1 MRFKSCEHKLLILII
16 VITLNSLMIV
26 GCDKSTPQKLE
37 NLRFGVGMQPSSILT
52 FVAQEKGFFKQ
63 QGLDIELIRFPSGK
77 RALYDGLF
85 KGKVDAVT
93 SSATPFVIAS
103 FKHTDMA
110 IIATLFEANNV
121 NRIIARRDS
130 GITQPKDLKGRK
142 IATQKNSAVHFFM
155 HLFLLENGL
164 SENDMSVSFY
174 KAEKLPETLVSGEID
189 AFSMREPFIGQAK
202 RMLGENAIIF
212 DAPGAYRQIELLV
225 LSRELLKTRPLVAQA
240 LLRAL
245 LQAEKFLRDEP
256 DSAISIIAMALKSM
270 PESVSASLQ
279 DSISHVTLEQSLISL
294 LEDQANW
301 ARTNKIVDAKSI
313 PNYLNFIDTKP
324 LEKVNP
330 AMMTLVH

>member
-1 MRFKSCEHKLLILII
+1 
-16 VITLNSLMIV
+16 MIV